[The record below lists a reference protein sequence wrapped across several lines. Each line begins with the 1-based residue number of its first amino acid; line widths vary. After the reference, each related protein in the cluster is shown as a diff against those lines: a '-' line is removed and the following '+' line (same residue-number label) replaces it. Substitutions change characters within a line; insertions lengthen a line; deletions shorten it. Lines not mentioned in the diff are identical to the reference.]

1 MSKARATRGGGVG
14 AAAAPATQDRLVRL
28 LTPGEFADLICVSE
42 ATVERW
48 RGQGEGPPFVKV
60 SGKVVRY
67 REVDVQAFIAARH
80 VVSTAQAGG

>member
-1 MSKARATRGGGVG
+1 MSRARATRGVGVC
-14 AAAAPATQDRLVRL
+14 AATAPATQDRLVRL
-28 LTPGEFADLICVSE
+28 LTPGEFADLISVSE

-67 REVDVQAFIAARH
+67 RAADVQAYIDAR
-80 VVSTAQAGG
+80 VVASTAQTAG

>member
-1 MSKARATRGGGVG
+1 MSRLKETRGGAGG
-14 AAAAPATQDRLVRL
+14 AGAAPATQDRLVRL
-28 LTPGEFADLICVSE
+28 LTPGEFADLISVSE

-67 REVDVQAFIAARH
+67 REVDVQAFIAARL